1 MKVNTLKYDVPAGIV
16 VFLVA
21 LPLCLGIALAS
32 GAPMFSGIISGIIG
46 GIVVGML
53 SGSHTSVS
61 GPAAG
66 LAAVVLAS
74 ITKLGA
80 FDILLVSILIAGV
93 LQLAMGLLRAGFIA
107 NYIPSNVIKGLLAAI
122 GILLILKQIPHA
134 IGYDSNLVED
144 TSFVQANGENTFSA
158 ILNAFNA
165 ITPGALVITILSMLI
180 LVYWDKTPMKKI
192 KLLPAPLFVVVLGVL
207 LNLAFNS
214 FFPAL
219 QILPAH
225 LVDIPAVDTGNLGAY
240 LHFPDLTHL
249 ANPDVWT
256 VAVTIAI
263 VASLETLLNV
273 EAVDKLDP
281 RKRETPPN
289 RELMAQ
295 GVGNICAGFLGGL
308 PLTSVIVRSSVN
320 IQNDNRTKASAV
332 LHGVLLL
339 ASVVLLAPALNL
351 IPLSALAAILIV
363 TGYKLAKVA
372 LFRDMYNKGWSQF
385 IPFAITVL
393 AIVFIDLLS
402 GVLIGLAASLFFL
415 MRSNYRTPFSMEQY
429 RLHIG
434 DVIKMELPNQVSFL
448 NKATIKTALWEIPA
462 NSKVLIDA
470 SNADYIDED
479 VLETLQDYR
488 VAAAERNVRLN
499 VVGLREK
506 YQHHDSLE
514 FVPALDKETRDNLHP
529 EEILQHLREG
539 NERFRSGRF
548 TTKYYHHQVEATA
561 GGQHPMAVVINCI
574 DSRTSPEIIF
584 DAGLGDLLTIRIAG
598 NVINREIIG
607 SLEIAHKLG
616 AKLIVVKGHSSC
628 GAVGLALANESAHSV
643 GTITGKIRRAVE
655 DCGCGAHAPKD
666 AYSADGKAMMEKV
679 TRQNVENSLG
689 DIIEGSAFLRE
700 KIARGEMGLVG
711 AYHDISNSIVHFG
724 DLVLPSDFDRYRRE
738 HTSVAA

>member
-1 MKVNTLKYDVPAGIV
+1 MNATTLKHDVPSGIV

-32 GAPMFSGIISGIIG
+32 GAPMFAGIISGIIG
-46 GIVVGML
+46 GIVVGL
-53 SGSHTSVS
+53 ISGSHTSVS

-93 LQLAMGLLRAGFIA
+93 LQLIMGVMRAGFIA

-134 IGYDSNLVED
+134 FGYDSNYVGD
-144 TSFVQANGENTFSA
+144 TSFAQANGENTFSA
-158 ILNAFNA
+158 MLNAFNA
-165 ITPGALVITILSMLI
+165 ITPGAMVITALSMLVLI
-180 LVYWDKTPMKKI
+180 YWDKTPMKKI

-207 LNLAFNS
+207 LNMAFNS

-219 QILPAH
+219 QILPVH
-225 LVDIPAVDTGNLGAY
+225 LVDIPAVDTNNLGAY
-240 LHFPDLTHL
+240 LQLPNLAHL
-249 ANPDVWT
+249 SNPDVWT

-263 VASLETLLNV
+263 VASLETLLNI

-281 RKRETPPN
+281 HKRETPPN
-289 RELMAQ
+289 RELVAQ
-295 GVGNICAGFLGGL
+295 GIGNIFAGLLGGL

-339 ASVVLLAPALNL
+339 ASVVLLAPTLNM

-372 LFRDMYNKGWSQF
+372 LFRDMYKKGWSQF
-385 IPFAITVL
+385 LPFVITIA
-393 AIVFIDLLS
+393 AIVFTDLLI
-402 GVLIGLAASLFFL
+402 GVLIGLASSLFFL
-415 MRSNYRTPFSMEQY
+415 LRSNFRTPFSMEQY

-434 DVIKMELPNQVSFL
+434 EVIKLELPNQVSFL
-448 NKATIKTALWEIPA
+448 NKATIKTALWDIPA

-479 VLETLQDYR
+479 VLETIQDYR
-488 VAAAERNVRLN
+488 VAAAERNVLLN

-506 YQHHDSLE
+506 YQHHDSME
-514 FVPALDKETRDNLHP
+514 FVPFLDKATRDNLQP
-529 EEILQHLREG
+529 AEILQLLHTG
-539 NERFRSGRF
+539 NERFRAGHV
-548 TTKYYHHQVEATA
+548 TTKYYQDQVDATA
-561 GGQHPMAVVINCI
+561 GGQNPMAVIVNCI

-628 GAVGLALANESAHSV
+628 GAVGLALANEAANSV
-643 GTITGKIRRAVE
+643 GSITGKIRRAVD
-655 DCGCGAHAPKD
+655 DCGCGAHVPTGAE
-666 AYSADGKAMMEKV
+666 GKKV
-679 TRQNVENSLG
+679 LDQVARQNVENSLA

-700 KIARGEMGLVG
+700 KITRGEMGLVG
-711 AYHDISNSIVHFG
+711 AFHDIASSTVHFG
-724 DLVLPSDFDRYRRE
+724 ELVQPSDFDRYRRDPANL
-738 HTSVAA
+738 AA